1 MTDDGEQG
9 LEQEAGP
16 TKAGSASLVDRFRQ
30 LEFAGLVR
38 RYGRHVAILLVVALG
53 IWATRLGLDSIDLNG
68 VGTATVTESQTT
80 PTPTEVQ
87 ADLTMADLP
96 PYRPDESVSYS
107 VHRLLDIH
115 TVIPSR
121 PRLKVVQYEVKQGD
135 TLFGIA
141 DQYGLKPETILWGN
155 YDTLKDNVHALSPGQ
170 DLNIL
175 PVDGTYY
182 EWHEGD
188 TLTGVADFFGVEPGD
203 ILDWPGN
210 DLDPSMDYEDPDI
223 EPGTW
228 LVVPGGTREIV
239 SWQAPRVTRQNP
251 AAARVIGPGYCGSVI
266 EGAVGTGTFVWP
278 TPGHTISGYNFS
290 NLHPAIDIGGS
301 IGNAIYASDQGVV
314 VYAGWNNYGY
324 GNLIILDHGNG
335 WQSLYAHLN
344 SIGVGCGQSVFQGT
358 QIGAMGCTGNCT
370 GPHLHF
376 ELQSDLYGKVNPSN
390 FLP

>member
-1 MTDDGEQG
+1 MAED
-9 LEQEAGP
+9 
-16 TKAGSASLVDRFRQ
+16 ASDNANEGDRSDQPERASTWQRLRELDLRVF
-30 LEFAGLVR
+30 VR
-38 RYGRHVAILLVVALG
+38 RYGRHMVILLVVALG
-53 IWATRLGLDSIDLNG
+53 VWAARIGLDSIDL
-68 VGTATVTESQTT
+68 AS
-80 PTPTEVQ
+80 PATPTEAESQV
-87 ADLTMADLP
+87 AATATNVPSSLTVADLP
-96 PYRPDESVSYS
+96 PYRPGQSISYG

-121 PRLKVVQYEVKQGD
+121 PRLKVIQYEVKQGD
-135 TLFGIA
+135 SLFGIA
-141 DQYGLKPETILWGN
+141 DQFGLKPETILWGN
-155 YDTLKDNVHALSPGQ
+155 YETLKDNVHALSPGQ
-170 DLNIL
+170 ELNIL

-182 EWHEGD
+182 QWHEGD
-188 TLTGVADFFGVEPGD
+188 TLTGVADFFGVEPED

-210 DLDPSMDYEDPDI
+210 ELDPSMDYENPDI

-251 AAARVIGPGYCGSVI
+251 AAARVIGPGYCGQVI
-266 EGAVGTGTFVWP
+266 EGAIGTGTFVWP

-290 NLHPAIDIGGS
+290 SLHPAIDIGGS
-301 IGNAIYASDQGVV
+301 IGNGIYASDQGVV

-344 SIGVGCGQSVFQGT
+344 SIGVTCGQSVFQGT

-376 ELQSDLYGKVNPSN
+376 ELQSDLYGKVNPLN

>member
-1 MTDDGEQG
+1 MTEDKEKKPDVGESGDQ
-9 LEQEAGP
+9 P
-16 TKAGSASLVDRFRQ
+16 DRISGMQRLRELDLRAF
-30 LEFAGLVR
+30 VR
-38 RYGRHVAILLVVALG
+38 RYGRHLAILLVVALG
-53 IWATRLGLDSIDLNG
+53 VWAARIGLDSIDLNSP
-68 VGTATVTESQTT
+68 TAAPETESQAVSTATT
-80 PTPTEVQ
+80 IPTN
-87 ADLTMADLP
+87 LTVADLP
-96 PYRPDESVSYS
+96 PYKPDLTVSYG

-121 PRLKVVQYEVKQGD
+121 PRLKVIQYEVKQGD
-135 TLFGIA
+135 SLFGIA

-182 EWHEGD
+182 QWHEGD
-188 TLTGVADFFGVEPGD
+188 TLTGVADFFGVEPED

-210 DLDPSMDYEDPDI
+210 ELDPSMDYEDPDI
-223 EPGTW
+223 ESGTW
-228 LVVPGGTREIV
+228 LVVPGGSREIV

-251 AAARVIGPGYCGSVI
+251 AAARVIGPGYCGQVI
-266 EGAVGTGTFVWP
+266 EGAVGTGSFAWP
-278 TPGHTISGYNFS
+278 TPGRTISGYNFS
-290 NLHPAIDIGGS
+290 SLHPAIDIGGS
-301 IGNAIYASDQGVV
+301 IGNGIYASDQGVV

-344 SIGVGCGQSVFQGT
+344 SIGATCGQSVFQGT

-376 ELQSDLYGKVNPSN
+376 ELQSDLYGKVNPLN